1 MRLLHSSNIRNPR
14 KTQVLF
20 LLLSVIVLLSA
31 CTDPFSYR
39 SSKISPHDYI
49 GSEWQSEE
57 PFFHLQVLENREM
70 NGYLLI
76 NGVKIDVVC
85 SIEWGHSVRIH
96 KVPQND
102 TVYDSD
108 YIMEGTCECTEQEVV
123 INVEKD
129 YFFNGQYP
137 IIVLNRVE

>member
-85 SIEWGHSVRIH
+85 SIEWGHSIRIH

-102 TVYDSD
+102 TVSDSD
-108 YIMEGTCECTEQEVV
+108 YIIEGTCECTEQEVV